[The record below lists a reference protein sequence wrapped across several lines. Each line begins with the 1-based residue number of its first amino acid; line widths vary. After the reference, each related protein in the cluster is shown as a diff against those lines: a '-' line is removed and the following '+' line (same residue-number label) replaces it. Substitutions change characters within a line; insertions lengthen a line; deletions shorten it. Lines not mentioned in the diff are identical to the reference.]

1 MLEDEPWMRM
11 SVSANLAKE
20 YAADQAAFFRM
31 LAGLLER
38 NLPGETEIKH
48 RGMFGGKTVESV
60 RLTLGDD
67 RYDLTEKKGRLE
79 ATRTHVVRGIALKT
93 EPISVEEWLQE
104 VEAGLQTLAAKNMD
118 AQRALKA
125 MMGLD

>member
-20 YAADQAAFFRM
+20 YAADQVAFFRM
-31 LAGLLER
+31 LAGIFER
-38 NLPGETEIKH
+38 NLPGTELKH
-48 RGMFGGKTVESV
+48 RGIFGGKTVESIK
-60 RLTLGDD
+60 LTLGGD
-67 RYDLTEKKGRLE
+67 RYELTEKKGRFE
-79 ATRTHVVRGIALKT
+79 ATETHVVRGIVLKT
-93 EPISVEEWLQE
+93 EPIAVEEWLQE
-104 VEAGLQTLAAKNMD
+104 VEAGLQALAAKDMD